1 MRTTR
6 IDSPTQ
12 INGKLLILSTIEH
25 IKKLE
30 KSNTLGA
37 FAHQENE

>member
-12 INGKLLILSTIEH
+12 INGKLLILSTIKH

-30 KSNTLGA
+30 KSNALGA
-37 FAHQENE
+37 FANQENE